1 MALSGGVRAL
11 CVALAVG
18 LALVAGIASP
28 PASAQQWTEIRE
40 ADFKVEMPGRP
51 EQSVQQVTVSGTGE
65 VVDQIERTVTLG
77 ATEYF
82 VSRTPYRNMPA
93 DLTPEQMLLNS
104 RDGRPGHLLADR
116 PLTVSGAPA
125 RDYVHEEDGWVLA
138 TRAIY
143 AGDTLYQL
151 IVVGRAGV
159 QTAPATRRFFESFA
173 LAPRQVP

>member
-1 MALSGGVRAL
+1 
-11 CVALAVG
+11 
-18 LALVAGIASP
+18 
-28 PASAQQWTEIRE
+28 
-40 ADFKVEMPGRP
+40 MPGRP
-51 EQSVQQVTVSGTGE
+51 EQSVQEVTVSGTGE

-82 VSRTPYRNMPA
+82 FSHTPYRKMPA
-93 DLTPEQMLLNS
+93 DLTPAQMLLNS

-125 RDYVHEEDGWVLA
+125 REYVHEEDGWVLA

-159 QTAPATRRFFESFA
+159 QTAPATRRFFESFT
-173 LAPRQVP
+173 LAPREGP

>member
-1 MALSGGVRAL
+1 MALSWGVRAL
-11 CVALAVG
+11 CVALAAG
-18 LALVAGIASP
+18 LALLAGIASP
-28 PASAQQWTEIRE
+28 PVSAQQWTEIRE

-51 EQSVQQVTVSGTGE
+51 EQAVQQVTVSGTGE

-82 VSRTPYRNMPA
+82 FSYTPYRKMPA

-173 LAPRQVP
+173 LAPRQAP

>member
-1 MALSGGVRAL
+1 MALWRFVYAF
-11 CVALAVG
+11 CVTLAGSV
-18 LALVAGIASP
+18 ALVAGIASP
-28 PASAQQWTEIRE
+28 ASAQQWTEVRE
-40 ADFKVEMPGRP
+40 GNFRLEMPGRP
-51 EQSVQQVTVSGTGE
+51 EKSVQEVTVNGSGE

-82 VSRTPYRNMPA
+82 FSHTPYRRMPA

-125 RDYVHEEDGWVLA
+125 REYVHEEDGWVLA

-151 IVVGRAGV
+151 IVVGRAGA
-159 QTAPATRRFFESFA
+159 QTAPATRRFFESFS
-173 LAPRQVP
+173 LAARQAP